1 MTKKKKVTS
10 YLARKCQCNVFYES
24 KNPRCSGP
32 WSDFSNFVDSMM
44 YLNTKDDISYP
55 EKMIGWFIEI
65 YQGSKYLTTSIIVV
79 FPNDNTEIETGNFL
93 MVL

>member
-1 MTKKKKVTS
+1 MHCCFETKKILIV
-10 YLARKCQCNVFYES
+10 QVI
-24 KNPRCSGP
+24 
-32 WSDFSNFVDSMM
+32 DSMM

-65 YQGSKYLTTSIIVV
+65 YQGSKHLSTSIIVV

>member
-1 MTKKKKVTS
+1 MVTP
-10 YLARKCQCNVFYES
+10 YLAIKCKGTVVMNL
-24 KNPRCSGP
+24 KNPYCSGP
-32 WSDFSNFVDSMM
+32 WSDFSNFIDSMM

-65 YQGSKYLTTSIIVV
+65 YQGSKHLSTSIIVV